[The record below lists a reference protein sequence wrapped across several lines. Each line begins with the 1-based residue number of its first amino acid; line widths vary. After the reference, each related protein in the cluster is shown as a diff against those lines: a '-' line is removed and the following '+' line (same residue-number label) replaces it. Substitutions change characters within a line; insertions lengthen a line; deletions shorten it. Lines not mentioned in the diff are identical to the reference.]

1 MLNPYAPSPLK
12 KFEALMAAGKYKEA
26 LEFAEIMG
34 LSASSVAVAQTALD
48 YINEDDTVKD
58 NPTTCDDHSGKWM
71 CEGYGQYDQIGT
83 QKHIRRESNW
93 HVAFGKTKELATKA
107 WKNQVQSAAPPGFSA
122 RHIKKKCKKLS
133 KYLAFFKVLI

>member
-1 MLNPYAPSPLK
+1 MDPEGLAAVLNPYAPSPLK
-12 KFEALMAAGKYKEA
+12 KFEALMAAGKYKDA
-26 LEFAEIMG
+26 LEFAEVMG
-34 LSASSVAVAQTALD
+34 LSASSIVVAQTALD

-83 QKHIRRESNW
+83 QKHVRRGSNW
-93 HVAFGKTKELATKA
+93 HVAFGKTKELAAKA

-122 RHIKKKCKKLS
+122 RHIKPKCKKI
-133 KYLAFFKVLI
+133 K